1 MADTRATRR
10 DDEFFAFNLE
20 YVAIGVLH
28 VVIADIWTG
37 DQSRHLT
44 LLPDTGA
51 AALVSGRTAIGR
63 TAIGRSGT

>member
-1 MADTRATRR
+1 MADTRTTRG

-20 YVAIGVLH
+20 CVAAGVLH
-28 VVIADIWTG
+28 VVIVDIWAE
-37 DQSRHLT
+37 DQSRRLT
-44 LLPDTGA
+44 LLPDTGP